1 MTEDIKRKAFWKHPW
16 GYPESFIIAIELL
29 LLGFLVEYISGGR
42 GISPVSVP
50 YNFYILTAFAGSLI
64 YLRLAYPRHAAV
76 QWLSSVPAAISS
88 IVTFGIVTLL
98 MGFITQNPSDTP
110 LFIDRIGLTHLKTS
124 WVMLFAQ
131 LFLLSSLGMV
141 IIKRIFV
148 FKWKNIAF
156 ILNHFGLW
164 LALSAALVG
173 SGDIKRLTINLLE
186 SGESNNIAIS
196 PSNEAFRLPFELR
209 LLDFQIEE
217 YEPRLIIVDN
227 KTNPQTSQTAL
238 ITDKDKVYTLK
249 NWKISI
255 DQYINDAI
263 IEDSVPF
270 FNKVPGSFP
279 AVSVKI
285 KNIKTGADT
294 TAWLG
299 TGSFAYNPL
308 YINLEENVILGIT
321 LPEPRKFKSE
331 VIVSEHGSIK
341 DTVTIEVNKPLSI
354 QGWKIYQL
362 SYDENKGKWS
372 TLSVLEAVSDPWL
385 KVVYIGIFM
394 MIAGSLL
401 LFWTGRKR
409 LN

>member
-1 MTEDIKRKAFWKHPW
+1 VTGDLKRKALWEHPW
-16 GYPESFIIAIELL
+16 GYVESFIIAIELL
-29 LLGFLVEYISGGR
+29 LLGFIVEYISGGK
-42 GISPVSVP
+42 GISPVPVP
-50 YNFYILTAFAGSLI
+50 YNFYILSGFAGSLI
-64 YLRLAYPRHAAV
+64 YLRLAYNQHAAV
-76 QWLSSVPAAISS
+76 KWLSSVPAAISS

-98 MGFITQNPSDTP
+98 LGFISQNPSETP
-110 LFIDRIGLTHLKTS
+110 AFVDKIGLTHLKTS

-173 SGDIKRLTINLLE
+173 SGDIQRLTINLLE

-196 PSNEAFRLPFELR
+196 RSNEAFRLPFELR

-217 YEPRLIIVDN
+217 YEPRLILVDN
-227 KTNPQTSQTAL
+227 NTNPQTSQTEL
-238 ITDKDKVYTLK
+238 ITDKDKIYTLK
-249 NWKISI
+249 KWKIAI

-263 IEDSVPF
+263 IEDSIPF
-270 FNKVPGSFP
+270 YNKVPGSFP
-279 AVSVKI
+279 AVLVKI
-285 KNIKTGADT
+285 KNIETGADT

-308 YINLEENVILGIT
+308 YINLEENVVLGLT
-321 LPEPRKFKSE
+321 MPEPKKFKSE
-331 VIVSEHGSIK
+331 VVVSENGSAK
-341 DTVTIEVNKPLSI
+341 DTITIEVNKPYTI

-372 TLSVLEAVSDPWL
+372 TLSVLEAINDPWI

-394 MIAGSLL
+394 MIGGSLL
-401 LFWTGRKR
+401 LFWTGRQR